1 VLNVLAFLL
10 IGLELGP
17 IISAARPGELARWTG
32 VGAAVLVTAI
42 GVRLLWTVAAAL
54 WAQWRIQRG
63 WLTAPGDGPLP
74 SWRTGL
80 IIGWAGTRGL
90 VTVATALAL
99 PQDFP
104 ERSMLLFA
112 AFTVTL
118 GTLLIQGLTLRPL
131 ALALCLRDDED
142 TVAREVR
149 AARLAAAEAAL
160 ASLSDAPREE
170 AESVRAELQAER
182 QMAARLDEDN
192 GPPIFPAQAL
202 RARALAARRNRLLAM
217 RRDGVIGDEAFHR
230 IEEELDL
237 AELALTGR
245 RGSLP
250 KAEER

>member
-1 VLNVLAFLL
+1 
-10 IGLELGP
+10 
-17 IISAARPGELARWTG
+17 
-32 VGAAVLVTAI
+32 
-42 GVRLLWTVAAAL
+42 
-54 WAQWRIQRG
+54 
-63 WLTAPGDGPLP
+63 
-74 SWRTGL
+74 
-80 IIGWAGTRGL
+80 
-90 VTVATALAL
+90 
-99 PQDFP
+99 
-104 ERSMLLFA
+104 M
-112 AFTVTL
+112 TVTL

-149 AARLAAAEAAL
+149 AARLAAAEAVL

-182 QMAARLDEDN
+182 QIAALIDEGN
-192 GPPIFPAQAL
+192 GPPIVPAQAL
-202 RARALAARRNRLLAM
+202 RAKALAARRNRLLAM
-217 RRDGVIGDEAFHR
+217 RRDNVIGDEAFHR